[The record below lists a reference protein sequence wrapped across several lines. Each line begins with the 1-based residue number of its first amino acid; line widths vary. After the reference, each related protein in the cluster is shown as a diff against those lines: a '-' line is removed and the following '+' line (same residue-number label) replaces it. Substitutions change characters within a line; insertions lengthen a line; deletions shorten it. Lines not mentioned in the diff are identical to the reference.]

1 MRARSIRI
9 VGAREIRSM
18 LGDISRQ
25 RAWQLTNREDFPEP
39 MAQLTEGRFWFV
51 EDVEDWRDK
60 HRGGVDYLTEGR
72 VRTAMAGSVDQS
84 VRAR

>member
-25 RAWQLTNREDFPEP
+25 RAWQITNREDFPEP
-39 MAQLTEGRFWFV
+39 MAQLTEGRFWTS
-51 EDVEDWRDK
+51 RTS
-60 HRGGVDYLTEGR
+60 RTGVTNTE
-72 VRTAMAGSVDQS
+72 VAWTT
-84 VRAR
+84 